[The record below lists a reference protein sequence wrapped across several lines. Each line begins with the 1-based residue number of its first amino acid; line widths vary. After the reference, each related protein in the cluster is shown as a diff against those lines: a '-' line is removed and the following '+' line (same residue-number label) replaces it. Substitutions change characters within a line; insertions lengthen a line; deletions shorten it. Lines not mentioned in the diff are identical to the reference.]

1 MKIVKLFASPKKH
14 KKLTNYGYV
23 TNLTSIP
30 LLGKKTK
37 SFSIVFKSEFLL
49 ALEECKNADVI
60 IFSTPVYVDSLPS
73 HLIEFLE
80 LASKEIADKKWH
92 AKIYVVSTC
101 GFFEGK
107 QCNLAL
113 EQIKLWSECNNLK
126 YCGGLGV
133 GGSEM
138 LGIIRFTNL
147 LLPILIV
154 LIQLIVG
161 IIQIYGF
168 SMAVSSVFIV
178 TNFINLFVSVGLFL
192 LFSMG
197 LFIKSINFG
206 FIIRKQK
213 IVKNRFT
220 TVWFCGKYLFIFFA
234 SLFWIIR
241 ALFHTVLISKMFK
254 K

>member
-1 MKIVKLFASPKKH
+1 M
-14 KKLTNYGYV
+14 
-23 TNLTSIP
+23 
-30 LLGKKTK
+30 
-37 SFSIVFKSEFLL
+37 
-49 ALEECKNADVI
+49 
-60 IFSTPVYVDSLPS
+60 
-73 HLIEFLE
+73 
-80 LASKEIADKKWH
+80 
-92 AKIYVVSTC
+92 STC

-168 SMAVSSVFIV
+168 SMAVSSLFIV